1 MNINKLIKKTEMI
14 LSNVAIGIGI
24 VSLLGMIFV
33 VNLNV
38 FYRYVLQDPL
48 HAWYLDISLLFNLYM
63 SFLVV
68 AFLYHDDRLIRIDI
82 LIKRFPIKIR
92 AFIELIIEVA
102 IGVCL
107 IVILWFAWPWQ
118 KVQWAYIAGG
128 LGIPYSFFSI
138 SLLIGSLLML
148 VSNLK
153 KIWNQFVVLFGLE

>member
-68 AFLYHDDRLIRIDI
+68 AFL
-82 LIKRFPIKIR
+82 
-92 AFIELIIEVA
+92 
-102 IGVCL
+102 
-107 IVILWFAWPWQ
+107 
-118 KVQWAYIAGG
+118 
-128 LGIPYSFFSI
+128 
-138 SLLIGSLLML
+138 
-148 VSNLK
+148 
-153 KIWNQFVVLFGLE
+153 